1 MVNYLNCKKFHHRL
15 ILPVNLLFVCSKN
28 KWRSPTGETLYRH
41 DPRVNVRSAGTSA
54 SAKKKISEQDL
65 IWADLVLVMENK
77 HKKIITSQYQN
88 LDLPSI
94 MVLDIPDDYQYMDY
108 ELVEMLKASTESVL
122 ANEYGLDR

>member
-1 MVNYLNCKKFHHRL
+1 L
-15 ILPVNLLFVCSKN
+15 ILPVNLLFVCSQN

-41 DPRVNVRSAGTSA
+41 DPRVNVRSVGTSA

-65 IWADLVLVMENK
+65 IWADLVLVMEIK

-88 LDLPSI
+88 LDLPLI

-108 ELVEMLKASTESVL
+108 ELVEMLQASTEHIL
-122 ANEYGLDR
+122 ANDYT